1 MLKVLVVDDDILSR
15 RRIRQFLKGRDDV
28 VILSEC
34 EDGAEALRA
43 LRHLQPDL
51 LLLDTQLPDRT
62 GFEVVEA
69 VGADQLPPAVFLAEP
84 DPQLMAT
91 LDEFALDYLTKPV
104 DAARLH
110 RVIYRA
116 QALQRGEGVRLQPRR
131 LAALLARVAADEAI
145 ARAEAE
151 STGDGFLERIQV
163 KLGGKT
169 FFVRTEE
176 IDWIE
181 AAGNYVRIHAGG
193 RSHLVRDSI
202 SGLEGQL
209 DPERFRRIHRST
221 IVCVERIQEVRPW
234 FSGEMLV
241 LLRDGTRLKL
251 SRNYRKKL
259 EELQKLPVSAEN

>member
-1 MLKVLVVDDDILSR
+1 MLKVLVIDDDILSR
-15 RRIRQFLKGRDDV
+15 RRIRQFLRGRDDV

-34 EDGAEALRA
+34 EDGAEALRS

-51 LLLDTQLPDRT
+51 VLLDLQLPDRT

-69 VGADQLPPAVFLAEP
+69 VGPEQMPPMVFLADP
-84 DPQLMAT
+84 DPTVMAT
-91 LDEFALDYLTKPV
+91 LDEFALDYLSKPV
-104 DAARLH
+104 DPARLH

-131 LAALLARVAADEAI
+131 LAALLARMAAEDAI

-151 STGDGFLERIQV
+151 SSDEETFLERIQV

-169 FFVRTEE
+169 FFVATAD

-181 AAGNYVRIHAGG
+181 AAGNYVRVHAGG

-202 SGLEGQL
+202 SGLEDRL

-259 EELQKLPVSAEN
+259 EELQRLPT

>member
-1 MLKVLVVDDDILSR
+1 MLKVLVVDDDVLSR

-28 VILSEC
+28 AILSEC
-34 EDGAEALRA
+34 EDAAEAVRA

-51 LLLDTQLPDRT
+51 VLLDLQLPDRT
-62 GFEVVEA
+62 GFEVVET
-69 VGADQLPPAVFLAEP
+69 VGPEQIPPVVFLADP
-84 DPQLMAT
+84 DPQVMSN
-91 LDEFALDYLTKPV
+91 LDEFALDYLAKPV
-104 DAARLH
+104 DPARLH

-131 LAALLARVAADEAI
+131 LAALLARLAADEAI

-151 STGDGFLERIQV
+151 STEEGGYLERIQV

-169 FFVRTEE
+169 FFVATED

-193 RSHLVRDSI
+193 KSHLVRDSI
-202 SGLEGQL
+202 SGLEERL
-209 DPERFRRIHRST
+209 DTERFRRIHRST
-221 IVCVERIQEVRPW
+221 IVCVERIDEVRPW

-259 EELQKLPVSAEN
+259 EELQRLPT

>member
-28 VILSEC
+28 AILSEC
-34 EDGAEALRA
+34 EDGAEAIRA

-51 LLLDTQLPDRT
+51 VLLDLQLPDKT
-62 GFEVVEA
+62 GFEVVEQ
-69 VGADQLPPAVFLAEP
+69 VGPEAIPPVVFLADP
-84 DPQLMAT
+84 DPQVMAT
-91 LDEFALDYLTKPV
+91 LDEFALDYLAKPV
-104 DAARLH
+104 DPARLH

-116 QALQRGEGVRLQPRR
+116 EALLRGEGVRLQPRR
-131 LAALLARVAADEAI
+131 LAALLARLAADEAI

-151 STGDGFLERIQV
+151 STEEGAFLERIQV

-169 FFVRTEE
+169 FFVATED

-202 SGLEGQL
+202 SGLEERL

-221 IVCVERIQEVRPW
+221 IVCVERIDEVRPW

-259 EELQKLPVSAEN
+259 EELQRLPT

>member
-34 EDGAEALRA
+34 EDAADALRA

-51 LLLDTQLPDRT
+51 LLLDVQLPDRS

-69 VGADQLPPAVFLAEP
+69 VGAEAMPTVVFLAEP

-91 LDEFALDYLTKPV
+91 LDEFALDYLDKPV
-104 DAARLH
+104 DQARLY
-110 RVIYRA
+110 RMVYRA

-151 STGDGFLERIQV
+151 STTEGFLERIQV

-169 FFVRTEE
+169 FFVTTEE

-181 AAGNYVRIHAGG
+181 AAGNYVRIHAAGKG
-193 RSHLVRDSI
+193 YLVRDSI
-202 SGLEGQL
+202 SNLEERL
-209 DPERFRRIHRST
+209 DTERFRRIHRST
-221 IVCVERIQEVRPW
+221 IVCVEHIEEVRPW

-241 LLRDGTRLKL
+241 LLKDGTRLKL

-259 EELQKLPVSAEN
+259 EELHRLPV

>member
-28 VILSEC
+28 VIVSEC
-34 EDGAEALRA
+34 EDGAEAVRA
-43 LRHLQPDL
+43 LRHMQPDL
-51 LLLDTQLPDRT
+51 LLLDVQLPDRT
-62 GFEVVEA
+62 GYEVVEA
-69 VGADQLPPAVFLAEP
+69 VGPEAMPTVVFLAEP
-84 DPQLMAT
+84 DPTLMAT
-91 LDEFALDYLTKPV
+91 LDEFALDYLDKPV
-104 DAARLH
+104 DQARLY
-110 RVIYRA
+110 RMVYRA

-151 STGDGFLERIQV
+151 STTEGFLERIQV

-169 FFVRTEE
+169 FFVTSDE

-181 AAGNYVRIHAGG
+181 AAGNYVRIHAGT

-202 SGLEGQL
+202 SGLEERL
-209 DPERFRRIHRST
+209 DPDQFRRIHRST
-221 IVCVERIQEVRPW
+221 IVRVERIQEVRPW

-259 EELQKLPVSAEN
+259 EEMQKLPI